1 MKQLRTFRLLVVCIM
16 MFCNLNLFADGLI
29 TEQVVVNVEEAGT
42 LSTKISSVDKYRIT
56 DLKIIGKLNVSDFD
70 FIYTMTKGA
79 DKNLNALDLG
89 DVELVADEEHD
100 MEMPRIVF
108 SKCICLTSLVL
119 PKRMTSIGVQAFL
132 GCVGLTSLVLPESLT
147 SVGVDAFWGCSGLT
161 SLVLPESLIVI
172 GNYAFRNSGLTSIT
186 FLSSSITIRLNS
198 FSGCNNLHS
207 LYLTSKEYVDV
218 IGLGKSGFSKDCV
231 VYVPKGMLQTYKS
244 SIWGTYFKEIVEYD
258 ATGIDDVSI
267 SSTAKPLSR
276 YSVNGQ
282 RLTSP
287 TKGLNIVKYS
297 DGSVRK
303 EMVK

>member
-42 LSTKISSVDKYRIT
+42 LSTKISNVDKYRIT

-89 DVELVADEEHD
+89 EVELVADEEHD

-108 SKCICLTSLVL
+108 SKCICLTSLVFEG
-119 PKRMTSIGVQAFL
+119 PTS
-132 GCVGLTSLVLPESLT
+132 
-147 SVGVDAFWGCSGLT
+147 
-161 SLVLPESLIVI
+161 I
-172 GNYAFRNSGLTSIT
+172 GNYAFRNCKGLTSIT
-186 FLSSSITIRLNS
+186 FHSSSITLGLNS
-198 FSGCNNLHS
+198 FRDCDNLHS
-207 LYLTSKEYVDV
+207 LYITSSEYVE
-218 IGLGKSGFSKDCV
+218 IKGLGRQPFSTECV

-258 ATGIDDVSI
+258 ATGIDDVSF

-276 YSVNGQ
+276 YSANGQ

-287 TKGLNIVKYS
+287 AKGLNIVKYS

-303 EMVK
+303 EMVM